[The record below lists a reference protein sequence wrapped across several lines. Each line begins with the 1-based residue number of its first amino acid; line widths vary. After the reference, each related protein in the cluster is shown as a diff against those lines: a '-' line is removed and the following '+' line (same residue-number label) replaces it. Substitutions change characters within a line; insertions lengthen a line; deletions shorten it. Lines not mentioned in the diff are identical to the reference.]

1 MTDHGYNNYYAQEQ
15 EQLQWQ
21 NYGISELD
29 KTNEVLAS
37 NNLLIQRLQELTEQV
52 SKLPQLIK
60 MQEVSNRHKQIVD
73 CELCNGDHP
82 TGHCP
87 PPDEVVNYM
96 SNQRQWQYQGYDYY
110 QRENNS
116 NYGQGWRQNYGLS
129 NSQYQFENY
138 NQQPP
143 QQNQTSKLEETLN
156 KIMEMTIAQ
165 NEQMQQMHQEN
176 QQYHAALKNHENQV
190 GQLAKQLA
198 NNNSQGG
205 TFPTNTQINQHDQV
219 IIISDEKD
227 EEIIHNFEENEGGE
241 DEKVVKPDLT
251 KLPYPLSFAH
261 EEHNEGDEESMVEK
275 EEEGN
280 QERVTEN
287 KAEIDRI
294 IEEICA
300 LFEKKELRRIWT
312 PQNIYLKFMEFLPNQ
327 RKKTDDVLSVSF
339 WPP

>member
-29 KTNEVLAS
+29 RTNEVLAS
-37 NNLLIQRLQELTEQV
+37 NNLLIQRLQKLTEQV
-52 SKLPQLIK
+52 SKLLQLIE
-60 MQEVSNRHKQIVD
+60 MQEVSNRNKQVVD

-87 PPDEVVNYM
+87 PPDEAVNYV
-96 SNQRQWQYQGYDYY
+96 SNQRQWQYQGHDYY

-129 NSQYQFENY
+129 NSQYQC
-138 NQQPP
+138 
-143 QQNQTSKLEETLN
+143 
-156 KIMEMTIAQ
+156 
-165 NEQMQQMHQEN
+165 
-176 QQYHAALKNHENQV
+176 
-190 GQLAKQLA
+190 
-198 NNNSQGG
+198 
-205 TFPTNTQINQHDQV
+205 
-219 IIISDEKD
+219 EKD

-261 EEHNEGDEESMVEK
+261 EEHNEGDEENMVEK

-280 QERVTEN
+280 QEKVTEN
-287 KAEIDRI
+287 KAEIDQI

-312 PQNIYLKFMEFLPNQ
+312 PQYLYLKFMEFLPNQ
-327 RKKTDDVLSVSF
+327 RKKTDDVISVSF